1 MQLHARTLL
10 FLPHRAP
17 IEPATGAG
25 GEEALSHG
33 VVELGGGGQAGV
45 ERGTG
50 PLGVSEAREARG
62 VPQVQHEHST
72 WEDRGQ
78 GTSSEPSFYP
88 R

>member
-1 MQLHARTLL
+1 MLL

-33 VVELGGGGQAGV
+33 VVELGGGGQASV

-50 PLGVSEAREARG
+50 PLGVSEAHEARG
-62 VPQVQHEHST
+62 VPQVQHKHST
-72 WEDRGQ
+72 WEDTEQ
-78 GTSSEPSFYP
+78 GTSSESSFYSC
-88 R
+88 